1 MTKKTIILIC
11 ALIVLSALAYFYNG
25 PWQKWQEEK
34 NAPKNFLQNINIDNV
49 DKIEV
54 IKGTS
59 TPSILVKVS
68 DGNWKVGD
76 AKGFGARAEDMNNTL
91 DKLKAGSTSSIEL
104 ISTSKNKQ
112 ADMGVGA
119 SGTRVKIYQGA
130 KSLADFIVGKMGSN
144 PDSTYV
150 ALPNS
155 DNTYLIKVNL
165 SSYFTRDDWRDT
177 TIFAGDKTKITK
189 IRFQYPD
196 REFTIEK
203 KDGKWAGTLP
213 NKFAVKEDKVTKVL
227 DVMAS
232 LTASKIPEQKFT
244 KTGLEKNSVIVEASG
259 DGIDNLIM
267 LGNKNG
273 EDYYAKKGDSD
284 NIYLVNKSVYDTLNI
299 NNKDLN

>member
-25 PWQKWQEEK
+25 PWQKWQAEK
-34 NAPKNFLQNINIDNV
+34 NAPKNFLQNIKIEDV

-59 TPSILVKVS
+59 TTALIKVADS
-68 DGNWKVGD
+68 NWKVGD
-76 AKGFGARAEDMNNTL
+76 VKGFGVRAEDINNTL
-91 DKLKAGSTSSIEL
+91 DKLRAGSTSSIEL

-119 SGTRVKIYQGA
+119 SGVRVKIYQGA
-130 KSLADFIVGKMGSN
+130 KSLADFIVGKIGSG
-144 PDSTYV
+144 PDSSYV

-155 DNTYLIKVNL
+155 DNTYLLKVNL

-196 REFTIEK
+196 REFTVEK

-213 NKFAVKEDKVTKVL
+213 AKFAAKEDKVTKVL
-227 DVMAS
+227 NIMTS
-232 LTASKIPEQKFT
+232 LVASKIPEQKFAN
-244 KTGLEKNSVIVEASG
+244 TGLDKHLVIVEVSG
-259 DGIDNLIM
+259 DGIDNLLM
-267 LGNKNG
+267 LGDKNG
-273 EDYYAKKGDSD
+273 DDYYAKKGDSD
-284 NIYLVNKSVYDTLNI
+284 NIYLVNKIVYDMLNI
-299 NNKDLN
+299 NTKDLN